1 MAMFA
6 GAARFV
12 MTSEIATRIIEAAAD
27 YMKAHEAEETQRQY
41 ISAKRDVLI
50 TALNHERDAL
60 LAYFAHRFAE
70 RRSALNEFYDLLR
83 KAVENENTEQMQV
96 SLAGILGI
104 IKDNPLSD
112 LEEFRAQW
120 GNPEFKIEL

>member
-1 MAMFA
+1 MRRKLSDSTL
-6 GAARFV
+6 GR
-12 MTSEIATRIIEAAAD
+12 
-27 YMKAHEAEETQRQY
+27 
-41 ISAKRDVLI
+41 KRDVLI

-60 LAYFAHRFAE
+60 LAYFKLRFAE
-70 RRSALNEFYDLLR
+70 RRSALNEFYDLLH

-104 IKDNPLSD
+104 IKDNPFSD

-120 GNPEFKIEL
+120 GNPEFRIEL